1 MSICLPNVSRG
12 LGLALGLLLTAAPVG
27 AQEKPAEPRTHKLEI
42 FNGPVRTVHY
52 YADGLSTG
60 ERASLSDLQRLEN
73 EMAFTNNLANLRNQ
87 YVRDE
92 RDMQRRRFTVQNLLY
107 GNSTSYS
114 SGFYPGG
121 FGGWGGWGGGFGL
134 PLAYSYPFVGGWGG
148 WGGYSGNAGVT
159 TQSLAF
165 GMGDEGVI
173 KNEMARVLATQSS
186 PAYAAQVRR
195 EYHAALD
202 NAANDK
208 RLAGVLGLRKP
219 DGVAPASGPSRALS
233 ANLGLA
239 KNDQVT
245 LVLKD
250 GTKVDGKFVEENGDW
265 VTLQT
270 GNEQFSTRLS
280 EVARFTRKTG
290 N

>member
-1 MSICLPNVSRG
+1 MTIRLPKVWRG
-12 LGLALGLLLTAAPVG
+12 LGLALGLLLAGSPAM
-27 AQEKPAEPRTHKLEI
+27 AQDKQPEQRTHKMEI
-42 FNGPVRTVHY
+42 FNGPVRSVHY

-73 EMAFTNNLANLRNQ
+73 EMAFTSNLANLRNQ
-87 YVRDE
+87 YIRDE
-92 RDMQRRRFTVQNLLY
+92 RDMQRRRFTVQNLLF
-107 GNSTSYS
+107 GNSSTYT

-121 FGGWGGWGGGFGL
+121 GYGGFGGFGTPLAFSYPYLGGGWGGF
-134 PLAYSYPFVGGWGG
+134 P
-148 WGGYSGNAGVT
+148 GGYSGNAGLT

-173 KNEMARVLATQSS
+173 KNEMARVLAAQSS

-195 EYHAALD
+195 DYYSALD
-202 NAANDK
+202 NAASDK
-208 RLAGVLGLRKP
+208 RLAGVLGLSKP
-219 DGVAPASGPSRALS
+219 DGVAPASGPSRSLS

-265 VTLQT
+265 VTVQT

-280 EVARFTRKTG
+280 EVARYTRKTG